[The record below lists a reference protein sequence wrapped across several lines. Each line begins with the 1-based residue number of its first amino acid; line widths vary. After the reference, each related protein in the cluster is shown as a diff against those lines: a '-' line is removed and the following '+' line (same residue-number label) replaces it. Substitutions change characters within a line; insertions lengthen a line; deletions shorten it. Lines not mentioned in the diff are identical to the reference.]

1 MSGEPVS
8 SPAGALPQILH
19 PGHEKF
25 TVPVRSVFSALDA
38 FFSILSLLAFAVVSV
53 VAIDFGRDWP
63 WWTVLP
69 FWFTLAGSTVGFVY
83 ETRVFLWDEPYQ
95 LMGTAAGRF
104 IQTLRLANLAPVF
117 GSVYLVY
124 CLVSY
129 GTTDQAGGL
138 ILIVGAVTGYL
149 LVLLLFHGPP
159 LAVAFLLT
167 LGFIAQ
173 LVLLWTAPDLRGG
186 MQGRVLLTIAA
197 VGLYATIVIG
207 SQTPRRST
215 IFHLVGTGVVVLL
228 FLGLE
233 PEFADRAGA
242 VHQVTT
248 RVWLWLLAAVPAGAW
263 FAFRLFPGAWAV
275 LRSLLANS
283 IWPLFYLIIAGGARL
298 DRPRRL
304 SEVYA
309 GHEGEL
315 RPLPLLPYYLAHPR
329 NLTHPVGV
337 PCLDE
342 ALTVKVHSFGFVA
355 ELVKFVFGLASA
367 VNRFFPFA
375 NIDVPLAQKPRM
387 EPWSDGTE
395 YWPSWLLKKLYIP
408 RLGWFQIEAGVKG
421 PGFQPTPSTA
431 IDAYRKG
438 QLLAFLVEYGI
449 AGSFIEPVKRAGR
462 DAFELDLSFLEKYE
476 TKPDYE
482 PYGGKAYFEI
492 DAGNQCLK
500 LTHVRAPHS
509 DVELEADP
517 GDPRFRRAE
526 DLVLASVYF
535 YVVSGKHL
543 VEIHMGLN
551 LVEVALF
558 NCFDAKQR
566 WAHPVRLALYPHLFA
581 HELAEELTTQN
592 LLEDKAVFPQ
602 IFATTNSAL
611 VRHLNDRFGEYLLGR
626 DEDFEHRERV
636 LLTGAP
642 GARLEDV
649 LPRCSLV
656 WEKEYAAIWHEYATH
671 LVGAAYAD
679 DGAVL
684 SDECVQNFYAHLSAV
699 FPCEL
704 PARYDQF
711 RTKTGLARFISDTM
725 HRLIVRHEIYGT
737 SGVRLALD
745 PRINKV
751 QVPKD
756 GGPSAVDEW
765 RSLACV
771 AMATSRVRYTQ
782 LMTDF
787 SNAFEDLE
795 NAVAR
800 AAYKAA
806 FDHLQTRLKE
816 LDARY
821 RGDGIA
827 NYETLRLLPTEL
839 DIGAGY

>member
-1 MSGEPVS
+1 MSGVPVS
-8 SPAGALPQILH
+8 SPASTGPQIVP

-25 TVPVRSVFSALDA
+25 TVPVRPVFSALDA
-38 FFSILSLLAFAVVSV
+38 FFSILSLLAFAVASL
-53 VAIDFGRDWP
+53 VAIVFGRDWP
-63 WWTVLP
+63 WWAVLP

-83 ETRVFLWDEPYQ
+83 ETWVFLWTQPYQ
-95 LMGTAAGRF
+95 LMGTAGGRF

-117 GSVYLVY
+117 GSVYLAY
-124 CLVSY
+124 GLITY
-129 GTTDQAGGL
+129 GTTDQAGWL
-138 ILIVGAVTGYL
+138 ILMVGAVTGYL
-149 LVLLLFHGPP
+149 LVLLLFRGPP
-159 LAVAFLLT
+159 LTVAFLLT
-167 LGFIAQ
+167 VGLVAQ

-186 MQGRVLLTIAA
+186 TRGRVLLTLAA
-197 VGLYATIVIG
+197 VGLYSTIIIG

-215 IFHLVGTGVVVLL
+215 IFHIVGTVGVVLL
-228 FLGLE
+228 FLGFQA
-233 PEFADRAGA
+233 EFADASAG
-242 VHQVTT
+242 HQVTT
-248 RVWLWLLAAVPAGAW
+248 RVWLWLFVAVPAGAW
-263 FAFRLFPGAWAV
+263 LAFRLYSGTWAI
-275 LRSLLANS
+275 LRSLLANA

-309 GHEGEL
+309 GREEEL

-329 NLTHPVGV
+329 NLTHPVSV
-337 PCLDE
+337 PCLDD

-355 ELVKFVFGLASA
+355 DLVKLVFGLASA

-375 NIDVPLAQKPRM
+375 NLDVPLAQKPRM

-395 YWPSWLLKKLYIP
+395 YWPRWLVKRIYIP

-421 PGFQPTPSTA
+421 PGFQPTPITA

-449 AGSFIEPVKRAGR
+449 AGSFIEPVKRAGK

-482 PYGGKAYFEI
+482 PYGGRAYFEI
-492 DAGNQCLK
+492 DAENKCLR

-517 GDPRFRRAE
+517 GDPRFRHAE

-543 VEIHMGLN
+543 TEIHMGLN
-551 LVEVALF
+551 LIEVALF
-558 NCFDAKQR
+558 NCFDVNRK
-566 WAHPVRLALYPHLFA
+566 WSHPVRLALYPHLFA

-611 VRHLNDRFGEYLLGR
+611 VRHINDRFGEYRLGH

-649 LPRCSLV
+649 LPRSSLV

-671 LVGAAYAD
+671 LVNAAYPTD
-679 DGAVL
+679 DAV
-684 SDECVQNFYAHLSAV
+684 SGDECVQSFYAHLSAV
-699 FPCEL
+699 FALPL
-704 PARYDQF
+704 PARYDRF
-711 RTKTGLARFISDTM
+711 RTKAGLSRFISDTM
-725 HRLIVRHEIYGT
+725 HHLIVRHEIYGT

-751 QVPKD
+751 QVPRD
-756 GGPSAVDEW
+756 GGPYAVDEW

-795 NAVAR
+795 GSGLR
-800 AAYKAA
+800 AAYVAA
-806 FDHLQTRLKE
+806 FKAMQDRLKA
-816 LDARY
+816 LDIRF
-821 RGDGIA
+821 REDGIE
-827 NYETLRLLPTEL
+827 NYDTLRLLPTEL